1 MQSNC
6 VYDYLII
13 GGGFYGSYLASLLSK
28 DKKVLLIDKNI
39 SLMRKASF
47 ANQTRIHEGT
57 HYLKSMET
65 AYASKLYS
73 SKLKKTF
80 PEIIVENSEHYY
92 AVPDEHNAINKE
104 EFLEKCDL
112 LSVSTSEVGRKI
124 LSIPH
129 SVYSVIEDNYDPSIL
144 RNSIIKK
151 FNSKNLDI
159 KLSNYVIGVVKKET
173 DFLITLSDNS
183 KILARNVFNSTYASI
198 NELNQ
203 LFDLPL
209 MNTVSEFVEIPLI
222 FHEKF
227 SKKALTIIDGP
238 YLSLTPFGSSKL
250 HNLTSVIYSHHSV
263 NSSCKNRDTYIN
275 FILKQFEVMLLPEFQ
290 DYSYHGSLLSEKIT
304 LLFDNSDDARPLVIK
319 KYGNYT
325 QILGT
330 KVGNILE
337 MDELIGE

>member
-1 MQSNC
+1 MQSKYE
-6 VYDYLII
+6 YDCLVI
-13 GGGFYGSYLASLLSK
+13 GGGLYGSYLASLLSRN
-28 DKKVLLIDKNI
+28 KKVLLIDKNI

-65 AYASKLYS
+65 AFASKIYS
-73 SKLKKTF
+73 NKLKNAF
-80 PEIIVENSEHYY
+80 PEIVVKNSEHFY
-92 AVPDEHNAINKE
+92 VLPDEYNAINKE
-104 EFLEKCDL
+104 EFLEKCEL
-112 LSVSTSEVGRKI
+112 LSVSTNKVESQI

-129 SVYSVIEDNYDPSIL
+129 SVYSVVEDNYDPSIL

-151 FNSKNLDI
+151 FNSKNLEI
-159 KLSNYVIGVVKKET
+159 KLSTYVTAVVRKENE
-173 DFLITLSDNS
+173 FIVTLSDNS
-183 KILARNVFNSTYASI
+183 KIIARNVYNSTYANI

-263 NSSCKNRDTYIN
+263 SSSAKNRETYIN
-275 FILKQFEVMLLPEFQ
+275 FVLKQFEVMLLPEFQ

-304 LLFDNSDDARPLVIK
+304 LLFENSDDARPLVIK
-319 KYGNYT
+319 KYENYT

-337 MDELIGE
+337 MDDVIDE